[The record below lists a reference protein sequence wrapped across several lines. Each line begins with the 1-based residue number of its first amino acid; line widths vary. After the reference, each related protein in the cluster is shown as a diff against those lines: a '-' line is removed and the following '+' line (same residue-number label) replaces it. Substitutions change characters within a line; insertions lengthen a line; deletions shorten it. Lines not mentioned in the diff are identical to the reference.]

1 MFGVTGFMATPFVF
15 VLPTFDSAFFAW
27 KGHGAAGNSAHAY
40 WTAHA
45 YWILGHHSGF
55 AVPAAMPDPRK
66 VVSDSIAAAPAR
78 KKPVPLPK
86 LWEM

>member
-1 MFGVTGFMATPFVF
+1 MAIPFVC

-40 WTAHA
+40 W
-45 YWILGHHSGF
+45 ILGHHSGF
-55 AVPAAMPDPRK
+55 AVPVAMPDPRE
-66 VVSDSIAAAPAR
+66 VVSDSIAASPAR

>member
-1 MFGVTGFMATPFVF
+1 MFGVTGFMAIPFVC

-27 KGHGAAGNSAHAY
+27 SSVDGAAGSSDY
-40 WTAHA
+40 A

-55 AVPAAMPDPRK
+55 AVPVAMADPRK